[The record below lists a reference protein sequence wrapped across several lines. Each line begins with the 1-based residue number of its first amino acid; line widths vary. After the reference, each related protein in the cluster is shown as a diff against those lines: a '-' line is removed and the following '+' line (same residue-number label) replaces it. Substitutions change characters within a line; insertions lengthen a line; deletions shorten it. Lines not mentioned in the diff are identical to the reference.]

1 MVTMKH
7 FMVLALATTATLVEI
22 RLAVAFTR
30 NAIALSGRHN
40 NPSYHFNSDKVAIKD
55 TNSDGNNI
63 VTAKATIKDASTA
76 STDSNNSE
84 NSVDNSNASRN
95 DEERIILHGLQASK
109 FRHPL
114 DQDLTSLIQS
124 LPGGSLVETALRRSF
139 PLIEQ
144 GVRLDLLASSVKT
157 SPQQLPNLHKLLVD
171 ACAILDLN
179 NDKQKGDNGIGGGKM
194 PELYIQ
200 SNTMANAYTLAIRG
214 DSEPPI
220 IVVTSALVD
229 RCTEAELQAI
239 IGHELG
245 HLKCEHSVYL
255 TLGGILS
262 APIRNLPIPPLLLPG
277 QASIDNTLQKWRLAA
292 EYTCDRAS
300 LLVVQDAKVVTSAL
314 LKLFAGTSKYDL
326 DVDAYIQQ
334 CLEYDRQ
341 LENAN
346 PFIRMSIKQQ
356 ESERTHPLPIRRVAE
371 LSKYSKSNGYQNII
385 SQQGQ

>member
-22 RLAVAFTR
+22 RLAVAFTS

-55 TNSDGNNI
+55 TNSYGNNI

-76 STDSNNSE
+76 SNNSE

-171 ACAILDLN
+171 ACEILDLN
-179 NDKQKGDNGIGGGKM
+179 ND
-194 PELYIQ
+194 
-200 SNTMANAYTLAIRG
+200 
-214 DSEPPI
+214 
-220 IVVTSALVD
+220 
-229 RCTEAELQAI
+229 
-239 IGHELG
+239 
-245 HLKCEHSVYL
+245 
-255 TLGGILS
+255 
-262 APIRNLPIPPLLLPG
+262 
-277 QASIDNTLQKWRLAA
+277 
-292 EYTCDRAS
+292 
-300 LLVVQDAKVVTSAL
+300 
-314 LKLFAGTSKYDL
+314 
-326 DVDAYIQQ
+326 
-334 CLEYDRQ
+334 
-341 LENAN
+341 
-346 PFIRMSIKQQ
+346 
-356 ESERTHPLPIRRVAE
+356 
-371 LSKYSKSNGYQNII
+371 
-385 SQQGQ
+385 